1 MKNSNTSQRLKEIL
15 TEKNI
20 RPIDLVNKCQPYCK
34 KYNIKMGRNDI
45 SQYLSGK
52 VEPSQ
57 KKLSILALT
66 LNVDEVWL
74 MGYDVPKFDNKD
86 LVDIND
92 LSNIKLKDILIKKGI
107 LDENDNISEEDA
119 EKLINIA
126 LANKDDLIKK

>member
-52 VEPSQ
+52 VEPRQ
-57 KKLSILALT
+57 Y
-66 LNVDEVWL
+66 E
-74 MGYDVPKFDNKD
+74 
-86 LVDIND
+86 
-92 LSNIKLKDILIKKGI
+92 
-107 LDENDNISEEDA
+107 
-119 EKLINIA
+119 
-126 LANKDDLIKK
+126 

>member
-86 LVDIND
+86 LVNIND

-126 LANKDDLIKK
+126 LANKDVLIKK

>member
-126 LANKDDLIKK
+126 LANKDVLIKK